1 MATINPYLNFKGN
14 CEEAMNFYKS
24 VFNGQYM
31 GEIMRY
37 GGSPMEHSPTEANL
51 VMHCTLDIGNGS
63 YLMGS
68 DSPASYPTPTYGDG
82 GMQIAIHPT
91 SEDEAKNIFKGLS
104 DGGNVLMPLEKTF
117 WGAWFGVLKDKYGI
131 QWMVNYQFE
140 QPK

>member
-1 MATINPYLNFKGN
+1 MATINPYLNFNGN

-24 VFNGQYM
+24 AFNGQFM

-37 GGSPMEHSPTEANL
+37 GGTEMQHDPKEANK
-51 VMHCTLDIGNGS
+51 VMHSTLDIGNGS

-68 DSPASYPTPTYGDG
+68 DVPSQYPQSNFGTAV
-82 GMQIAIHPT
+82 QIAIHPA
-91 SEDEAKNIFKGLS
+91 SEEEANSIFKNLS
-104 DGGNVLMPLEKTF
+104 AGGKVLMALEKTF
-117 WGAWFGVLKDKYGI
+117 WGALFGTLEDKYGV

>member
-1 MATINPYLNFKGN
+1 MATINPYLNFNGN

-24 VFNGQYM
+24 AFNGQFM

-37 GGSPMEHSPTEANL
+37 GGTEMQHDPKEANK
-51 VMHCTLDIGNGS
+51 VMHSTLDIGNGS

-68 DSPASYPTPTYGDG
+68 DVPSQYPRPNFGTAV
-82 GMQIAIHPT
+82 QIAIHPA
-91 SEDEAKNIFKGLS
+91 SEEEANSIFKNLS
-104 DGGNVLMPLEKTF
+104 AGGKVLMPLEKTF
-117 WGAWFGVLKDKYGI
+117 WGALFGTLEDKYGV